1 MAEEEQVAVSAE
13 EQPVA
18 SSDDWKA
25 VIDDEG
31 LRGDKALEPI
41 QSVENL
47 AKAYVNASSMIGR
60 DKIPL
65 PGEHSSA
72 EDWGEVYDRLGRPES
87 ADAYA
92 LEAGEEPDENLLGWF
107 KNTAHE
113 IGLNNTQAQKLMVAY
128 NDLAAGQ
135 EEEAPDLEGIR
146 AQVTADLRKE
156 YGNAYDDRMSLAN
169 GMLSQLGNDELTEI
183 QLADGSLLGD
193 SPEFIKS
200 MVGIGEYIRDKVS
213 EDDFAGFE
221 KSNTA
226 MTPAEAQ
233 DKLREIEAP
242 NGPLFDGKHP
252 QHDFFVQER
261 NRLYENIYGT
271 DPVA

>member
-1 MAEEEQVAVSAE
+1 MAEEEQVAEVSE
-13 EQPVA
+13 PEVA
-18 SSDDWKA
+18 PSDDWKA

-31 LRGDKALEPI
+31 LRGNKALEPI

-113 IGLNNTQAQKLMVAY
+113 IGLNNTQAQQLMVAY
-128 NDLAAGQ
+128 NELASGQ

-169 GMLSQLGNDELTEI
+169 GMLSKLGNEELTEI
-183 QLADGSLLGD
+183 QLSDGTLLGD
-193 SPEFIKS
+193 HPEFIKS

-226 MTPAEAQ
+226 MTPSEAQ

-252 QHDFFVQER
+252 QHDFYVQEVA
-261 NRLYENIYGT
+261 RLMEYVVPQDE
-271 DPVA
+271 A